1 MVYRES
7 MRDVRLVRL
16 PTLEGEVVRGV
27 LMVDMEP
34 VCMTLELPWL
44 NNSNVTSCIPVGRY
58 KCKYTAD
65 RRTSGGMLIRETF
78 EVTNV
83 RGRSGILIHVGNTKK
98 DSHGCILVGTTFGCL
113 NGEPAVF
120 ESRRGFSALMS
131 ALLPMKEFDLIIQEV
146 KW

>member
-1 MVYRES
+1 MKE
-7 MRDVRLVRL
+7 VRLVRL

-27 LMVDMEP
+27 VVVDFEP
-34 VCMTLELPWL
+34 ICVSLELPWL
-44 NNSNVTSCIPVGRY
+44 NNSNVTSCIPTGRY
-58 KCKYTAD
+58 KCKYTEN

-78 EVTNV
+78 EVSNV

-113 NGEPAVF
+113 NGEPAIF
-120 ESRRGFSALMS
+120 ESRRGFSALMT
-131 ALLPMKEFDLIIQEV
+131 ALLPEKEFDLIIQDV